1 MSKSLRGATT
11 SGNKGCCS
19 SKSLKNLEATGVA
32 GVGAQSLSQFISQS
46 QTGDI
51 IIDGG
56 GGGGIG
62 QIPDPLTV
70 NNLIVLE
77 LAALENAL
85 IGTQLN
91 IGNGDLVFQNNTITS
106 NGSILVFP
114 TIDFQIDPNLV
125 VNGDYTRL
133 NTTETRIFD
142 RVPVIG
148 FVDPGGILALDNH
161 DRGLEFDYVT
171 TDGMSFFFNRGF
183 FGYDKD
189 RDRFVAWKR
198 AIIDGG
204 AFGSDQNYMRT
215 GAELNEFDLDVIYTT
230 EIRNVDYLIGGS
242 PNLNIRIMAASDIIF
257 RSLLEDH
264 LTADVEYVVTDE
276 EIHTVG
282 IGGASN
288 TGRFRVEVANNPDCN
303 RIELNDK
310 VLVGVDPG
318 VFIYHDELIEIKT
331 CEAMSL
337 IDIASA
343 DDMMITAEN
352 TLGIESLSGAITV
365 DADSGIFERNR
376 SGQFLVSSGT
386 ATTGGFTQIRGRK
399 AATPL
404 PGNFVPANGD
414 VYIEATDE
422 IFLDANDP
430 ITLFSGDYVKVVP
443 ILRVDEITSC
453 NTTDPVTFDTDI
465 CITAGNALL
474 TNEIHEKDS
483 DLIISTTGAGNDIN
497 ITAGGTGNINLT
509 ATGDDIVTTSLLLD
523 LNGSTWT
530 ADFSTSTLTSTG
542 DTVITNSGAAAP
554 TGLGV
559 DVYIG
564 GDDGVIIRSG
574 NAPPAIPAATDAESI
589 FIGAEVQTVIL
600 AGSPTIPA
608 SFGVGSDLLV
618 CAADNLILCA
628 DAASGILVESD
639 LCVTAG
645 NRILT
650 DTINEKTMDLTIQTL
665 GAGNDV
671 NIVTSLGAANINL
684 IAGGSGDINLV
695 AVGDNVNVSSFL
707 FNVNTNMT
715 TMSSVT
721 STNIVAGSSLS
732 MSGTVSAQMTSA
744 GVVNIAA
751 AGAGGVNVFAT
762 AGGADIVLTPDTI
775 GGGGEVRI
783 GNGTNRKLF
792 ARSGSNDVAASHFI
806 FGPGAGTAYILDT
819 GITPSDGRVIWYN
832 APPGHFTLTNAP
844 SAGDFL
850 QFIGGSVTWSGVPAA
865 SLQDTYD
872 ASPDGI
878 IDLSGGIGG
887 IMINDIAD
895 FTSGSTVGV
904 LFEVSELGGLQDYL
918 QVQKLGAS
926 NVEVNVGDSSPI
938 TEVNFNVFGGDIS
951 LRATD
956 TSSANR
962 ALVTITAGGP
972 TVSYNATATSNIVVY
987 TDVTGA
993 GMLSLNA
1000 GCDSNIILA
1009 AGESSGTKTIR
1020 SNCFDN
1026 VMLLAGI
1033 ASTSIPSAGGTQ
1045 IDNSVIMFAG
1055 NSPPNLTF
1063 TGGNTLDG
1071 QIYMGSE
1078 NNVYMLAGGTNSS
1091 LSGTGTIDDT
1101 IMFLA
1106 QSTITMNA
1114 MTACLA
1120 NVIVSAQTNIA
1131 FATAG
1136 TAEGNVIICAGGD
1149 NSSPGVTISTNID
1162 DSVVITAGEVSPP
1175 ASLPFESI
1183 YMGVDQG
1190 TIILDAAKTTVTGL
1204 LDPTGLILDDGT
1216 NSGTIL
1222 GTQTLSNQGML
1233 WTRSSDGVL
1242 LYSRPVASIVSDVV
1256 VAGAGPLV
1264 KTTTSTLNM
1273 TTAYDFILH
1282 TAGNTT
1288 YNLPDYNANLA
1299 GLKYFIKNNGAGTIT
1314 LAVAIGSITGGN
1326 TIAAGRLAV
1335 AINDPSGGGWVIL

>member
-352 TLGIESLSGAITV
+352 TLGVESLSGAITL

-483 DLIISTTGAGNDIN
+483 NLTISTTGGGFDILLSSVDR
-497 ITAGGTGNINLT
+497 IVSSSTGNTIITT
-509 ATGDDIVTTSLLLD
+509 A
-523 LNGSTWT
+523 
-530 ADFSTSTLTSTG
+530 
-542 DTVITNSGAAAP
+542 GAAAS
-554 TGLGV
+554 TGIGTF
-559 DVYIG
+559 VYMG
-564 GDDGVIIRSG
+564 GAGSTVIRAG
-574 NAPPAIPAATDAESI
+574 NAPPGIPGATDPESV
-589 FIGAEVQTVIL
+589 FIGAEAQTVIL

-650 DTINEKTMDLTIQTL
+650 DTINEKSTDLTIATV
-665 GAGNDV
+665 GAGNNI
-671 NIVTSLGAANINL
+671 NIV
-684 IAGGSGDINLV
+684 AGGTGDINLT
-695 AVGDNVNVSSFL
+695 ATGDNIISNSDIFDAVSTGFSRLLNNNNQVISYGSGAFL
-707 FNVNTNMT
+707 FSQPGGVGEASLVWESAGETTITCDNSIRLTAGLYSFPLAGTDSILMQASTSPISLGSMSQSIAILGGGVTLADVPGAFGTNDVLICSGNDVFICSNPAGPGTGSIFLDTDSAGAVNIAGKLNAISASNNVTADRLKFATVSLLNPAAATNVGAVMWYNGVPGFT
-715 TMSSVT
+715 LTAPPG
-721 STNIVAGSSLS
+721 AGSTFLRHLA
-732 MSGTVSAQMTSA
+732 GTVSW
-744 GVVNIAA
+744 
-751 AGAGGVNVFAT
+751 
-762 AGGADIVLTPDTI
+762 
-775 GGGGEVRI
+775 
-783 GNGTNRKLF
+783 
-792 ARSGSNDVAASHFI
+792 AS
-806 FGPGAGTAYILDT
+806 
-819 GITPSDGRVIWYN
+819 
-832 APPGHFTLTNAP
+832 PPA
-844 SAGDFL
+844 
-850 QFIGGSVTWSGVPAA
+850 V
-865 SLQDTYD
+865 SLQVAYD
-872 ASPDGI
+872 NSIPAVINLSDANDGI
-878 IDLSGGIGG
+878 IIKDSQAFATFSNPTAVDGPLFQVGDSSGGPRNYFKIEKT
-887 IMINDIAD
+887 AA
-895 FTSGSTVGV
+895 STVGV
-904 LFEVSELGGLQDYL
+904 
-918 QVQKLGAS
+918 
-926 NVEVNVGDSSPI
+926 
-938 TEVNFNVFGGDIS
+938 
-951 LRATD
+951 
-956 TSSANR
+956 
-962 ALVTITAGGP
+962 
-972 TVSYNATATSNIVVY
+972 NI
-987 TDVTGA
+987 
-993 GMLSLNA
+993 
-1000 GCDSNIILA
+1000 
-1009 AGESSGTKTIR
+1009 GESTGTTP
-1020 SNCFDN
+1020 
-1026 VMLLAGI
+1026 I
-1033 ASTSIPSAGGTQ
+1033 ALDVFSTSILMRTTTGDIAMRAGSGAPTIAAVPPDILMSAADDVFIMVGASAVQPFIAGKDFQVSAEDNVALMAGT
-1045 IDNSVIMFAG
+1045 SV
-1055 NSPPNLTF
+1055 SVT
-1063 TGGNTLDG
+1063 
-1071 QIYMGSE
+1071 
-1078 NNVYMLAGGTNSS
+1078 NN
-1091 LSGTGTIDDT
+1091 GTIDES
-1101 IMFLA
+1101 ILLLA
-1106 QSTITMNA
+1106 NSTLTTNASRTMDYNIAILADSTITYA
-1114 MTACLA
+1114 GSDSLA
-1120 NVIVSAQTNIA
+1120 FGNIVIAAGATGQTID
-1131 FATAG
+1131 
-1136 TAEGNVIICAGGD
+1136 C
-1149 NSSPGVTISTNID
+1149 NID
-1162 DSVVITAGEVSPP
+1162 DNVLIMAGSISPILIGGSNDNNVQILAEEEVYIRSDGGQIT
-1175 ASLPFESI
+1175 
-1183 YMGVDQG
+1183 
-1190 TIILDAAKTTVTGL
+1190 LDATKTTITGL
-1204 LDPTGLILDDGT
+1204 LDPTGLLLSGQLTAPATPSSGDGLIWVKST
-1216 NSGTIL
+1216 
-1222 GTQTLSNQGML
+1222 
-1233 WTRSSDGVL
+1233 
-1242 LYSRPVASIVSDVV
+1242 VASTLQYRISSTDYVIPVTTNPAV
-1256 VAGAGPLV
+1256 NAGSIALPQ
-1264 KTTTSTLNM
+1264 
-1273 TTAYDFILH
+1273 
-1282 TAGNTT
+1282 TT
-1288 YNLPDYNANLA
+1288 YIYNTPGAFAGSLPSSSTVPV
-1299 GLKYFIKNNGAGTIT
+1299 GTTFTFIIT
-1314 LAVAIGSITGGN
+1314 HATGSFGI
-1326 TIAAGRLAV
+1326 I
-1335 AINDPSGGGWVIL
+1335 PSGGDTFFANSATGVNGATNSPGVLTIIRIAGGSGEDWIGFKNQ